1 MITISAG
8 VAAAVFIVGGLVLI
22 VLCTWLWV
30 KVEDERYWYEAS
42 VELMDFRDGLNPYA
56 HLLGKE
62 VEAKVY
68 AASNWERV
76 IVIAVSW
83 RGSVC
88 VRPVRDMQTKG
99 RWIHKDVAPMRV
111 REVGNNDD

>member
-1 MITISAG
+1 MITVDAE
-8 VAAAVFIVGGLVLI
+8 IVGLLI
-22 VLCTWLWV
+22 GIVGSVITLLALAQVDTKRDMEHYKEKSCALSRELWT
-30 KVEDERYWYEAS
+30 
-42 VELMDFRDGLNPYA
+42 LNPYA

-76 IVIAVSW
+76 VVIAVSW
-83 RGSVC
+83 RGAVC

-99 RWIHKDVAPMRV
+99 RWIHKNVAPMRV
-111 REVGNNDD
+111 REVSDDEH